1 VSGVTAALSSDEAE
15 VLGSLD
21 SLDDGGDDT
30 LGNLVKILP
39 VASLALLV
47 GGGVVFKEPIVDNLN
62 IFSDYLAGMGP
73 SGFALYMAVRA
84 RRRRRSQSDGGG
96 SLFILLG
103 QRGPG
108 ARILLFHITCVFT
121 LCVTLCLHSTH
132 TPPSPRQVYCGLEL
146 LAVPAIPL
154 TMTAGALFGVIP
166 GTIAASVA
174 GTVAAT
180 GAFVAA
186 RYFLRQKVCVPMAPS
201 SNGACLKAS
210 GIRLSHV
217 CLVDRECGGVYLVM
231 SFVWRAR
238 AAAGVVHC
246 AVLCVTADRHTH
258 PTYKNPT
265 QVVDWA
271 EQNPKFKAIDAAIA
285 DEGLKIVVLL
295 RLSPLLPLSLSN
307 YLYGLTS
314 LELRPYVLGSWLGM
328 LPGTFLYVQTGAVR
342 CEPGPPLSKAR
353 WVWTV
358 CL

>member
-73 SGFALYMAVRA
+73 SGFALYMAV
-84 RRRRRSQSDGGG
+84 
-96 SLFILLG
+96 
-103 QRGPG
+103 
-108 ARILLFHITCVFT
+108 
-121 LCVTLCLHSTH
+121 
-132 TPPSPRQVYCGLEL
+132 YCGLEL

-186 RYFLRQKVCVPMAPS
+186 RYFLRQK
-201 SNGACLKAS
+201 
-210 GIRLSHV
+210 
-217 CLVDRECGGVYLVM
+217 
-231 SFVWRAR
+231 
-238 AAAGVVHC
+238 
-246 AVLCVTADRHTH
+246 
-258 PTYKNPT
+258 
-265 QVVDWA
+265 VVDWA

-328 LPGTFLYVQTGAVR
+328 LPGTFLYVQTGAVGMAVMGGGDLMG
-342 CEPGPPLSKAR
+342 EGGGSVLPLVAGLGMSCLTAFYVTKVASKAVAELDGKAEDR
-353 WVWTV
+353 
-358 CL
+358 L